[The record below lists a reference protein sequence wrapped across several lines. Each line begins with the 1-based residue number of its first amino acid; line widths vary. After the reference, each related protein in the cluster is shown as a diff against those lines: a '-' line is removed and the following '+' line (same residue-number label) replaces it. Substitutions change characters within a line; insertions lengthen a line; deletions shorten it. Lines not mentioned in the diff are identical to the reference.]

1 VILIDEGTASASEIV
16 SGAVRDWDRGVLIGR
31 RSYGKGLVQQQFDLN
46 DGSMIRLTTAHYFT
60 PSGRNI
66 QKPYKQD
73 IKNYRNDYLIRL
85 ERGELFNRDSISF
98 ADSLM
103 KETLVTK
110 RRVYGGGG
118 IMPDIFVP
126 LDTSRYYRYF
136 NELVRKNVL
145 FTYVVGFIDKNRES
159 LKSKY
164 PTFKD
169 YQKNFQITPL
179 MIDNLVKAGEK
190 EKIKRDE
197 ESLKISSKNIAAQLK
212 ALIARELYD
221 PSDYYR
227 IMAEDDNEIHKA
239 IEVLSDPKLY
249 NKYLGR

>member
-1 VILIDEGTASASEIV
+1 
-16 SGAVRDWDRGVLIGR
+16 
-31 RSYGKGLVQQQFDLN
+31 
-46 DGSMIRLTTAHYFT
+46 
-60 PSGRNI
+60 
-66 QKPYKQD
+66 
-73 IKNYRNDYLIRL
+73 
-85 ERGELFNRDSISF
+85 
-98 ADSLM
+98 
-103 KETLVTK
+103 
-110 RRVYGGGG
+110 
-118 IMPDIFVP
+118 
-126 LDTSRYYRYF
+126 
-136 NELVRKNVL
+136 
-145 FTYVVGFIDKNRES
+145 
-159 LKSKY
+159 
-164 PTFKD
+164 
-169 YQKNFQITPL
+169 